1 MIVGVFV
8 RRPTFEI
15 IGVVVP
21 AIFVDVMNVQF
32 RPEVVYFAVG
42 VGGET
47 VEVEIAVMPSSGIP
61 DSKARVVIE
70 VELYPWAEYHARH
83 PPVSGSTM
91 GFGGQRRGPQGK
103 LVTTEI
109 RVSGE
114 I

>member
-21 AIFVDVMNVQF
+21 AVFVDVMNVQF

-47 VEVEIAVMPSSGIP
+47 MEVEIAVMPSSGIP
-61 DSKARVVIE
+61 DSKARVMIDI
-70 VELYPWAEYHARH
+70 ELYSGRENHADH
-83 PPVSGSTM
+83 PELSEL
-91 GFGGQRRGPQGK
+91 
-103 LVTTEI
+103 LV
-109 RVSGE
+109 
-114 I
+114 